1 LVRVAYFQNE
11 CAPYRMPIFKE
22 IAMLPNVKLK
32 VYFGRY
38 RSLNRK
44 WAVKLD
50 NSFDYEIL
58 REVNFLEHAPIFSF
72 NPEDIANPLNLSL
85 PLKLLRNKYDLFIG
99 GVPHYFG
106 TISMFLIS
114 KLLKKPFILFLE
126 EIDYKG
132 GEISSFLA
140 RFRKYASWKL
150 LSFPLIAARFIFWQ
164 VVLRHSNCYVVP
176 GTSTKEYLLR
186 RGILASKIFTAWN
199 VIDNESVAQDCQESL
214 NKGNPEKLRASL
226 GLENKK
232 IILSVAYL
240 EERKGLHYLIQAYA
254 KLKEQDDNI
263 SLIIVGDGP
272 FKQNL
277 KELAA
282 ENNIPIVFVGYV
294 KNLVDYYLAADIFV
308 LPTLQDVWGFV
319 INEAMVCGC
328 PIVTTYNAGASR
340 DLVRQG
346 TNGYVVEIMNVGQLY
361 QALKRI
367 MTDERLRQSMKEA
380 SRNIIR
386 DFSFKNSVEGY
397 RAAIDFAIRQKR
409 KPYK

>member
-1 LVRVAYFQNE
+1 MVRVAYFQNE

-22 IAMLPNVKLK
+22 IAMLPNVKLT

-38 RSLNRK
+38 RSPNRK

-58 REVNFLEHAPIFSF
+58 REVNFLAHTPIFSF
-72 NPEDIANPLNLSL
+72 NSEDIANPLNLSL
-85 PLKLLRNKYDLFIG
+85 PLKLLRNKYDVFIG

-106 TISMFLIS
+106 TIIMFLIS
-114 KLLKKPFILFLE
+114 KILRKPFILFLE

-132 GEISSFLA
+132 GEISSYLG

-150 LSFPLIAARFIFWQ
+150 LSFPLIVARFIFWQ
-164 VVLRHSNCYVVP
+164 LVLRHSDCYVVP
-176 GTSTKEYLLR
+176 GTATREYLLR
-186 RGILASKIFTAWN
+186 RGMLASKIFTAWN
-199 VIDNESVAQDCQESL
+199 VIDNETVAQDCQESL
-214 NKGNPEKLRASL
+214 NKGNAKKLRASL

-254 KLKEQDDNI
+254 KLKQEDDDL

-282 ENNIPIVFVGYV
+282 ENNISIVFVGYV

-346 TNGYVVEIMNVGQLY
+346 TNGYVVETMNVGQLY
-361 QALKRI
+361 QTLKRI
-367 MTDERLRQSMKEA
+367 MTDDRLRQDMKEA

-386 DFSFKNSVEGY
+386 GFSFKNSVEGY
-397 RAAIDFAIRQKR
+397 RAAIDFAIRQKG
-409 KPYK
+409 KPY